1 VSQVFQNLTHPLTL
15 AILLLAL
22 GLVLRKRRAWGPVL
36 AAAALLLI
44 LIFGSPWTAHAL
56 VQSLE
61 DRYPDRPVEE
71 MPAAQAIVVLGGSL
85 HIPNRFHREIGLVE
99 PTDREHRAVRLYKAG
114 KAPIVV
120 ATGGNQPVPGGIT
133 QVPES
138 HVMSALMQ
146 QWGVPESAILVEDRS
161 INTREN
167 AAFTFAMLSARQ
179 IRRILLVTSAM
190 HMPRAAAT
198 FRKAGFDVIAAPAD
212 FHTGWTRLDLPL
224 NWWPSA
230 HSLDQCDIAVKE
242 WLGVLVY
249 RIRGWI

>member
-1 VSQVFQNLTHPLTL
+1 VSQVFQNLTHPLSL

-22 GLVLRKRRAWGPVL
+22 SIVLWKRRAWALIL
-36 AAAALLLI
+36 ASAALLLV
-44 LIFGSPWTAHAL
+44 LVFGSPLTARAL
-56 VQSLE
+56 MRALE
-61 DRYPDRPVEE
+61 EQYPDRPVEE

-114 KAPIVV
+114 KAPLVV
-120 ATGGNQPVPGGIT
+120 ATGGNQPVAGGVIET
-133 QVPES
+133 PES

-167 AAFTFAMLSARQ
+167 AAFTFAMLNARQ

-198 FRKAGFDVIAAPAD
+198 FRKAGFEVVAAPAD
-212 FHTGWTRLDLPL
+212 FHTGWTQLDLPL
-224 NWWPSA
+224 SWWPSA
-230 HSLDQCDIAVKE
+230 HSLDQCDVAVKE

-249 RIRGWI
+249 CLRGWI